1 MHQILVL
8 HGPNMNALGIR
19 EPETYGPTTLADIDR
34 RLRDLAP
41 RLGCEVECR
50 QSNHEGVLIDAVYA
64 SQPHVSGILIN
75 PGALTH
81 TSLALRDALA
91 AVGRPAVEVHLTN
104 PASRESFRSRSVI
117 SGAVLGVVQGFGPE
131 SYTLGLRALAAH
143 LAERV
148 PRA

>member
-8 HGPNMNALGIR
+8 HGPNLDALGVR
-19 EPETYGPTTLADIDR
+19 EPDVYGHVTLAEIDQQ
-34 RLRDLAP
+34 LRDLAP
-41 RLGCEVECR
+41 QLGCELECR

-64 SQPHVSGILIN
+64 SQPRTSGILIN
-75 PGALTH
+75 PGALSH

-104 PASRESFRSRSVI
+104 PASREAFRHVSLV
-117 SGAVLGVVQGFGPE
+117 SGAVLGVVQGFGPR
-131 SYTLGLRALAAH
+131 SYALGLRALAAH
-143 LAERV
+143 LNDRN